1 MEQVIKIHLKDKKD
15 YQNSY
20 NEDILSHK
28 LRNYILDELK
38 GIDKEFKIIVTSD
51 FEMTDLDK
59 EKFNAMIRNDFGT
72 DIRDI
77 MVLSRRQRIA
87 NITIFL
93 IGMIFLVLY
102 SFLNVKLLSEFIL
115 ILGWVFL
122 GEAICNFL
130 YNGIENNIKI
140 KRRKKI
146 VKAKIVF
153 EQ

>member
-1 MEQVIKIHLKDKKD
+1 MERVIKIHLKEKKD

-38 GIDKEFKIIVTSD
+38 GNYSEFKIVVTSD
-51 FEMTDLDK
+51 FEMTDEDK
-59 EKFNAMIRNDFGT
+59 NKFNEMVRSDFGT
-72 DIRDI
+72 DISDI
-77 MVLSRRQRIA
+77 MALSKKQRRA
-87 NITIFL
+87 NLFIFILGLAFL
-93 IGMIFLVLY
+93 ILY
-102 SFLNVKLLSEFIL
+102 TFMEIKILSEFIL

-130 YNGIENNIKI
+130 YNGIENRMKI

-146 VKAKIVF
+146 VKAKIIF
-153 EQ
+153 E